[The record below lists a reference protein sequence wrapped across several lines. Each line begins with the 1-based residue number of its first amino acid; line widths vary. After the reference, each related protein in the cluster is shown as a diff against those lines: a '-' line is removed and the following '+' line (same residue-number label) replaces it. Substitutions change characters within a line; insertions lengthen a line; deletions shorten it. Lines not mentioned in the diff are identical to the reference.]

1 MICSFVASVVAKF
14 VRFGLRVCQKAFNNA
29 SFSCITTVHGVG
41 FVENACYIDQISD
54 SGAEIADEQELN
66 GSAEWM
72 IGNHISCC
80 SKHAGFNI
88 PV

>member
-1 MICSFVASVVAKF
+1 M
-14 VRFGLRVCQKAFNNA
+14 GL
-29 SFSCITTVHGVG
+29 VG

-54 SGAEIADEQELN
+54 SGAEIADKRELN